1 MYVSVKPVNFTDEE
15 LGKIYNILSD
25 TFDDL
30 SELIDEANEDPYA
43 SHECDII
50 CKTLNDIK
58 AMMHKI
64 SDNGIFSND

>member
-1 MYVSVKPVNFTDEE
+1 MYISVKPVNFTDEE

-30 SELIDEANEDPYA
+30 AEVIDNEDPYA

-50 CKTLNDIK
+50 CKTLDDIK
-58 AMMHKI
+58 VMMHKI
-64 SDNGIFSND
+64 SDNGIISND